1 MEQFL
6 LSNNWTTDPYSQ
18 GYPGNAVAARFDIK
32 GGPVTGSPY
41 DHEFN
46 FFNGYRYDSWWEQGT
61 HGSTDGKVIYASTVK
76 SLTIRGISGPPVT
89 ADCPPFSWDDPMW
102 SSELHVGH
110 PTTFNFEWQ
119 DFCFG
124 D

>member
-46 FFNGYRYDSWWEQGT
+46 FLMAIDTTLG
-61 HGSTDGKVIYASTVK
+61 GSKAHMEVQMVK
-76 SLTIRGISGPPVT
+76 
-89 ADCPPFSWDDPMW
+89 
-102 SSELHVGH
+102 
-110 PTTFNFEWQ
+110 
-119 DFCFG
+119 
-124 D
+124 